1 MGGLCWGYLVY
12 ALGGPLLAHATSL
25 SRQQADGL
33 MVANVAHVQL
43 VKIGVAV
50 WLLNQNRSLNPL
62 IVQEGIPRIVPIL
75 LVLFVILTLILAK
88 TQFGRHLYAT
98 GGNTEAARRAGI
110 YVDRI
115 RISAFIFCSSLAG
128 LAGVLSAA
136 RTASVDGTSG
146 GGNTLLFAVA
156 AAVIGGTSLFGG
168 KGHIRDAVIGGL
180 VIAIIPNGL
189 SLKPSLGPQYNLIIT
204 CVVLLG
210 AAAADALSRRRARA
224 SGPG

>member
-1 MGGLCWGYLVY
+1 MRWV
-12 ALGGPLLAHATSL
+12 T
-25 SRQQADGL
+25 
-33 MVANVAHVQL
+33 
-43 VKIGVAV
+43 GVAV
-50 WLLNQNRSLNPL
+50 WLLNQDRSLNPL
-62 IVQEGIPRIVPIL
+62 IVQKGIPRIVPIL
-75 LVLFVILTLILAK
+75 LVLFVILTLILAE

-110 YVDRI
+110 YVDD

-224 SGPG
+224 SGLG